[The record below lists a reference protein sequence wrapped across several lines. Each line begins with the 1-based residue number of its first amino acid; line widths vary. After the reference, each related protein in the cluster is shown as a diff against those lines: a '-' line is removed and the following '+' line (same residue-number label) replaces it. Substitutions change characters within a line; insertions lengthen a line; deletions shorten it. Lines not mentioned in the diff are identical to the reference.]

1 LNRVLLVIFDGFGVN
16 PNRAYNAI
24 ALAKTPN
31 LDYYFA
37 NNPHTVIEASGIACG
52 LPDGQFGNSEVG
64 HLTLGSGRILKQD
77 LLRISEAF
85 EDGSINENPTWQK
98 IIKENTNK
106 RLHLIGL
113 VSDGGVH
120 SHIEHIIA
128 LIKLLAKNNI
138 EPVLHMITDGRDTPP
153 TSAPTYLD
161 ILEKLFNKL
170 QKGTIATVSGRY
182 YAMDRAQN
190 YDRVEKAY
198 KAMVNNEG
206 LPAKSAKIAIEQ
218 AYARGETDEFIT
230 PTFIEGVLPI
240 QKDEAV
246 LFFDF
251 RADRMRQIV
260 SAFGN
265 SDFKYFKRDNVFK
278 VYCMVEY
285 DERFDFDVLFKP
297 EFPKNVL
304 AEVISKAGLKQFHCA
319 EKEKYA
325 HVTYFFN
332 GGREEPFDGE
342 DRIIVPSPNVSTYDL
357 APQMSAQEV
366 TDQTIH
372 AIKKHY
378 DFIVVNLANG
388 DMVGH
393 TAVQKACIAAV
404 ETLDVQF
411 NRLVKAALAE
421 GYKILLTADHGNCD
435 EMIDPIT
442 GEPHT
447 QHTAYPVPFLI
458 IGDKSNLRTQGGI
471 CDIAPTVL
479 NLLNL
484 EKPSQMS
491 GKSLLLKPIYYI

>member
-1 LNRVLLVIFDGFGVN
+1 MNKVLLVIFDGFGVN
-16 PNRAYNAI
+16 PNRAYNAW

-37 NNPHTVIEASGIACG
+37 NNPHTVIEASGKACG

-85 EDGSINENPTWQK
+85 EDGSINDNPVWQK
-98 IIKENTNK
+98 IIKENTGK

-128 LIKLLAKNNI
+128 LIKLLVTSNI

-153 TSAPTYLD
+153 TSAPIYLD
-161 ILEKLFNKL
+161 ILEKLFKKLNK
-170 QKGTIATVSGRY
+170 GYIASISGRY

-198 KAMVNNEG
+198 KVMVYHEG
-206 LPAKSAKIAIEQ
+206 QSAKSAKLAIEQ
-218 AYARGETDEFIT
+218 AYAKNETDEFIT
-230 PTFIEGVLPI
+230 PTFIEGTLPI

-260 SAFGN
+260 SAFG
-265 SDFKYFKRDNVFK
+265 SEDFKYFNRKSVFK

-285 DERFDFDVLFKP
+285 DEKFDFDTIFKP
-297 EFPKNVL
+297 IFPKNVL
-304 AEVISKAGLKQFHCA
+304 AEVISQAGLRQFHCA

-332 GGREEPFDGE
+332 GGREEPFEKE
-342 DRIIVPSPNVSTYDL
+342 DRVIVPSPSVATYDL
-357 APQMSAQEV
+357 MPQMSAASV
-366 TDQTIH
+366 ADKALF
-372 AIKKHY
+372 AIYAEY
-378 DFIVVNLANG
+378 DFIVVNFANG

-393 TAVQKACIAAV
+393 TAVQSACLAAV
-404 ETLDVQF
+404 ETLDLQF
-411 NRLVKAALAE
+411 NRLVKAAI
-421 GYKILLTADHGNCD
+421 GKDYTIMLTADHGNCD
-435 EMIDPIT
+435 EMIDPLT

-447 QHTAYPVPFLI
+447 QHTTYPVPFLI

-479 NLLNL
+479 DILNL
-484 EKPSQMS
+484 KKPTEMT
-491 GKSLLLKPIYYI
+491 GKSLLAKPTYFI